1 MQRLYALST
10 VLLVFV
16 LCSCTGLL
24 HSAKVNDVDGIKKAL
39 DSGTDIDFRDNRG
52 RTALNI
58 AAYSKNAEAVEYLC
72 QMGADVNAKDN
83 NGCTALI
90 HAAYYNIVDVARIL
104 LKYNAD
110 QTITDRHGNTPLDY
124 ARDYGY
130 QSMITLL
137 EGETE

>member
-1 MQRLYALST
+1 MRSLYAFTT

-16 LCSCTGLL
+16 LCSCAGLL
-24 HSAKVNDVDGIKKAL
+24 YSAKVNDVDGIKKAL
-39 DSGTDIDFRDNRG
+39 DSGTDIDFRDNQG

-58 AAYSKNAEAVEYLC
+58 AAYSKNPEAVEYLC
-72 QMGADVNAKDN
+72 KMGADVNAKDD

-90 HAAYYNIVDVARIL
+90 HAAYYNIVDVAKIL

-110 QTITDRHGNTPLDY
+110 QTIPDRHGKTPLDY
-124 ARDYGY
+124 ARDYDY

-137 EGETE
+137 ESKN